1 MALNLFKNFAKPKA
15 RATKSRIAKPRATK
29 APAMNTWMRTLDI
42 DGDAIPVKVTENPRS
57 TRLTLRIVPGG
68 KSLKVTMPPHIDG
81 VHLDEFL
88 ERNKN
93 WVAAKLSRLPQSIQI
108 GEGATIPYLGVDHKI
123 VHLDRLRGI
132 VEAKEIAGEPSLLV
146 PGEPS
151 HISRKL
157 ESFLKKQARLKLN
170 EAVDRYARELEVR
183 PKSIRI
189 TDTTSRWGSC
199 STTRTLSFSW
209 RIIMAPQEVLNYLA
223 AHEVAHLREMNHS
236 DRFWNHVR
244 DICPDMEL
252 QKSWLRTN
260 GPKLHAVELS

>member
-1 MALNLFKNFAKPKA
+1 MGLKLFNSF
-15 RATKSRIAKPRATK
+15 TKQKPR
-29 APAMNTWMRTLDI
+29 AMNTWMRTLVVD
-42 DGDAIPVKVTENPRS
+42 DEQIPVKVTENPRS

-81 VHLDEFL
+81 KQLDEFL
-88 ERNKN
+88 DRNKN
-93 WVAAKLSRLPQSIQI
+93 WVAAKLSRLPKTVQI

-123 VHLDRLRGI
+123 VHLDRLRGV
-132 VEAKEIAGEPSLLV
+132 VEAKEIAGETSLLV

-151 HISRKL
+151 HIARKL
-157 ESFLKKQARLKLN
+157 ETFLKKQARERLN
-170 EAVDRYARELEVR
+170 VAVNHYARELSVR

-199 STTRTLSFSW
+199 SSTRTLSFSW

-236 DRFWNHVR
+236 DKFWDHVR
-244 DICPDMEL
+244 DVCPDMEL
-252 QKSWLRTN
+252 QKAWLRTN
-260 GPKLHAVELS
+260 GARLHAVDLS